1 MDRLALL
8 AHPAVRSAIALE
20 LGRDIEYHARID
32 STHTRAR
39 ALAAQGASAGIV
51 VADAQ
56 DAGQGSRGRVWVA
69 PVGTSLL
76 ASWIFRPAPGAPAMF
91 AALAGLAVARAL
103 DALGCAGALLK
114 WPNDVELDGR
124 KIAGV
129 LAHGTSDGRGGS
141 LVLGI
146 GVNVHQRRE
155 DLAPEIRDAAS
166 SLAIAG
172 ASIDRLALL
181 DRITRELDA
190 VVDPRARA
198 ESQDAWAARSSVL
211 GKAVTV
217 SVDGRAP
224 FSGTATAIDD
234 EGALLVHTA
243 GGVERVVTGDV
254 RRAS

>member
-1 MDRLALL
+1 MTRLALL
-8 AHPAVRSAIALE
+8 GNAAVRSAVARE

-32 STHTRAR
+32 STQTRAR
-39 ALAAQGASAGIV
+39 ALAAGGATSGIV
-51 VADAQ
+51 VADSQ
-56 DAGQGSRGRVWVA
+56 DAGQGSRGRTWMAA
-69 PVGTSLL
+69 PGTSLL
-76 ASWIFRPAPGAPAMF
+76 ASWIFRPAPASPALF

-103 DALGCAGALLK
+103 DGLGCEGALLK

-124 KIAGV
+124 KLAGV

-146 GVNVHQRRE
+146 GINVHQRRE
-155 DLAPEIRDAAS
+155 DLAPEIRETAT

-181 DRITRELDA
+181 DRVTRELDGLVTA
-190 VVDPRARA
+190 PVATSR
-198 ESQDAWAARSSVL
+198 DAWAARSSIL
-211 GKAVTV
+211 GRAITV
-217 SVDGRAP
+217 AVDGRA

-243 GGVERVVTGDV
+243 RGIERVISGDV
-254 RRAS
+254 RRA